1 LNINLLTSIFYIMHN
16 LRNEF
21 VQSEFELNP
30 EYVNEYSQEFEYNG
44 EYQGEISSQEGTFNE
59 VSQMELASEL
69 LSVTNEMELDQFLGK
84 LFKKAVGAASTFVKS
99 PAGKALGGV
108 LKNVAKKALPIA
120 GKVLGNAVLPG
131 VGGMIGGALG
141 NAASGMFELEL
152 EGLSQEDREFE
163 TAKAFVKF
171 AGNAARNAASS
182 PQNRPPADV
191 ARNAV
196 ATAARRYAPGLLR
209 HRSGGSSGRDFYMIG
224 ERLRQLELAVRELT
238 AQMSGGNQAMAGS
251 QQEYYGY

>member
-1 LNINLLTSIFYIMHN
+1 MHN

-30 EYVNEYSQEFEYNG
+30 EYLGEYNQEFEYNT
-44 EYQGEISSQEGTFNE
+44 EIQGEISNQEGTFGE

-69 LSVTNEMELDQFLGK
+69 LSITNEMELDQFLGK
-84 LFKKAVGAASTFVKS
+84 LFKKAVGGASSFLKS
-99 PAGKALGGV
+99 GAGKALGGV

-120 GKVLGNAVLPG
+120 GRVLGNAVLPG

-141 NAASGMFELEL
+141 NAASGLFELEL

-163 TAKAFVKF
+163 TARAFVKF
-171 AGNAARNAASS
+171 AGNAARQAASS
-182 PQNRPPADV
+182 PQNRPAADI

-196 ATAARRYAPGLLR
+196 SNAARRYAPGLLR
-209 HRSGGSSGRDFYMIG
+209 RGGSSGRDFYMVT
-224 ERLRQLELAVRELT
+224 ERLRRLEEAIQNLSAQL
-238 AQMSGGNQAMAGS
+238 AGS
-251 QQEYYGY
+251 SSNFNGNTQQEFYGY